1 MIAAV
6 VTDSGS
12 FRLPAIPK
20 SAPLKQSSLFLITSG
35 LVLIATSRKETKMIL
50 EDVLSL
56 IGGSDSPDSDYT
68 PIACLLNS
76 GYGCVGYFNS
86 SVNNNLSDTIVL
98 LNMRLVD
105 LRVEEGH
112 SRRGRIADFNDFL
125 QDVVAKHVHSETESD
140 AAENMDG
147 EDGTIPLTAIPVS
160 EIAMLYPV
168 AQIARLL
175 KSAQRVAQ
183 STNGST
189 PSTEVPTFLDFNN
202 KSIVLKVLRAKIW

>member
-1 MIAAV
+1 
-6 VTDSGS
+6 
-12 FRLPAIPK
+12 
-20 SAPLKQSSLFLITSG
+20 
-35 LVLIATSRKETKMIL
+35 MIL
-50 EDVLSL
+50 EDVLRL
-56 IGGSDSPDSDYT
+56 IGGSDSPDSDYM

-86 SVNNNLSDTIVL
+86 SVNERLSDTIVL

-125 QDVVAKHVHSETESD
+125 QDVVAQHVKADEDGDESEAIE
-140 AAENMDG
+140 
-147 EDGTIPLTAIPVS
+147 GTIPLTAIPVG

-168 AQIARLL
+168 AHIAELL
-175 KSAQRVAQ
+175 KSAKRV
-183 STNGST
+183 T
-189 PSTEVPTFLDFNN
+189 PNCSSDASSEVPTFLDFNN

>member
-1 MIAAV
+1 M
-6 VTDSGS
+6 
-12 FRLPAIPK
+12 
-20 SAPLKQSSLFLITSG
+20 
-35 LVLIATSRKETKMIL
+35 ML

-56 IGGSDSPDSDYT
+56 IGGNVSHETDYT

-76 GYGCVGYFNS
+76 GYGCVGYFNP

-112 SRRGRIADFNDFL
+112 SRRGRVADFNDFL
-125 QDVVAKHVHSETESD
+125 QDVVAKHVQSEADSD
-140 AAENMDG
+140 SNQSMDG

-175 KSAQRVAQ
+175 KSAQHVTQ
-183 STNGST
+183 GSSGSIST
-189 PSTEVPTFLDFNN
+189 TEVPTFLDFNN

>member
-1 MIAAV
+1 
-6 VTDSGS
+6 
-12 FRLPAIPK
+12 
-20 SAPLKQSSLFLITSG
+20 
-35 LVLIATSRKETKMIL
+35 MIL
-50 EDVLSL
+50 EDVLTL
-56 IGGSDSPDSDYT
+56 IGGNDSREGDYT

-105 LRVEEGH
+105 LRAEEGH

-125 QDVVAKHVHSETESD
+125 QDIVSKHVHAETESD
-140 AAENMDG
+140 LNHSMDG

-175 KSAQRVAQ
+175 KSAQRVSQ
-183 STNGST
+183 GTSGSSTMS
-189 PSTEVPTFLDFNN
+189 EVPTFLDFNN

>member
-1 MIAAV
+1 
-6 VTDSGS
+6 
-12 FRLPAIPK
+12 
-20 SAPLKQSSLFLITSG
+20 
-35 LVLIATSRKETKMIL
+35 MIL

-56 IGGSDSPDSDYT
+56 IGGNVPHEGDYT

-105 LRVEEGH
+105 LRAEESH

-125 QDVVAKHVHSETESD
+125 QDVVSKHVHAETESD
-140 AAENMDG
+140 SNDSMDG

-175 KSAQRVAQ
+175 KSAQRVSQ
-183 STNGST
+183 GTSGSSTMS
-189 PSTEVPTFLDFNN
+189 EVPTFLDFNN

>member
-1 MIAAV
+1 
-6 VTDSGS
+6 
-12 FRLPAIPK
+12 
-20 SAPLKQSSLFLITSG
+20 
-35 LVLIATSRKETKMIL
+35 MIL

-56 IGGSDSPDSDYT
+56 IGGNVPQEGDYT

-86 SVNNNLSDTIVL
+86 SVNNNLRDTIVL

-112 SRRGRIADFNDFL
+112 SRRGRVADFNDFL
-125 QDVVAKHVHSETESD
+125 HDIVAKHVQSETESD
-140 AAENMDG
+140 SHHSMDG
-147 EDGTIPLTAIPVS
+147 EDGTIPLSAIPVS

-175 KSAQRVAQ
+175 KSAQHVTQGAG
-183 STNGST
+183 GS
-189 PSTEVPTFLDFNN
+189 SAMSDVPTFLDFNN
-202 KSIVLKVLRAKIW
+202 KSVVLKVLRAKIW

>member
-1 MIAAV
+1 
-6 VTDSGS
+6 
-12 FRLPAIPK
+12 
-20 SAPLKQSSLFLITSG
+20 
-35 LVLIATSRKETKMIL
+35 MIL

-56 IGGSDSPDSDYT
+56 IAGNVPHEGDYT

-76 GYGCVGYFNS
+76 GYGCVGYFNF

-112 SRRGRIADFNDFL
+112 SRRGRVADFNDFL
-125 QDVVAKHVHSETESD
+125 QDVVAKHVQSETESD
-140 AAENMDG
+140 SNPSTDG

-175 KSAQRVAQ
+175 KSAQHMTQ
-183 STNGST
+183 GGSGSSPT
-189 PSTEVPTFLDFNN
+189 SEVPTFLDFNN
-202 KSIVLKVLRAKIW
+202 KSIVLKVLRAKLW